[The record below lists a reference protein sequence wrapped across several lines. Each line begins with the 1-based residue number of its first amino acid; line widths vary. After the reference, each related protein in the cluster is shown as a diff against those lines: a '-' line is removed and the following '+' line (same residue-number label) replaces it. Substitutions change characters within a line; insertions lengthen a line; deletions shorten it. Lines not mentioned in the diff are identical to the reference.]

1 MAHPHAWQH
10 AHTFGQDVVQAG
22 EQSTRWVVGLT
33 FVTMIIE
40 LLAGYFTGS
49 MALTADGWHM
59 STHAAALGISA
70 FAYRFARQNAHN
82 PRFTFGTGKVGT
94 LAGFASAVA
103 LAMVALLL
111 AWESVNRLIDP
122 VPVHFQEAILV
133 AFAGLLVNVI
143 SAWLL
148 GGHDHHHG
156 GHHDHDDHHDHHDH
170 DHHDHD
176 DHDHHDGPEHKD
188 FNLRA
193 AYMHVLAD
201 ALTSVTALIAL
212 TCGMYLGW
220 VWMDPLMGVIGSLV
234 IAVWSYGLLR
244 ESGQVLLDAEE
255 HGERAGRI
263 RDLMQHAG
271 EGVEVVDLH
280 LWRVGTA
287 NFACIVSLVAHD
299 PQPSLHYRQ
308 RLMEIPGLDHI
319 TVEINRCCS
328 TDGEVV
334 SGCAPLPVTTPH
346 LH

>member
-1 MAHPHAWQH
+1 MTHTDIHVWRH
-10 AHTFGQDVVQAG
+10 AHTFGQDEVQVG
-22 EQSTRWVVGLT
+22 EQRTRWVVALT

-40 LLAGYFTGS
+40 LLAGYWTGS

-70 FAYRFARQNAHN
+70 FAYHFARRNARN

-94 LAGFASAVA
+94 LAGFASAIA
-103 LAMVALLL
+103 LAMVAILL

-122 VPVHFQEAILV
+122 VAVQFQEAIIV

-156 GHHDHDDHHDHHDH
+156 HDHHEHHDHDDHHEHHE
-170 DHHDHD
+170 HD
-176 DHDHHDGPEHKD
+176 DHHEHPAHGAETHRD

-193 AYMHVLAD
+193 AYLHVLAD

-234 IAVWSYGLLR
+234 IAIWSYGLLR

-255 HGERAGRI
+255 HGARTERI
-263 RDLMQHAG
+263 RALLCQTG
-271 EGVEVVDLH
+271 EGVEIVDLH

-287 NFACIVSLVAHD
+287 NFACIVSLVAHA
-299 PQPSLHYRQ
+299 PHPSAYYKQL
-308 RLMEIPGLDHI
+308 LLAIPGLDHL
-319 TVEINRCCS
+319 TVEVNRCC
-328 TDGEVV
+328 
-334 SGCAPLPVTTPH
+334 TPH
-346 LH
+346 EG